1 MFHRKLGSTITNRL
15 GKPVDTRVAAAT
27 ESRGADAARGTAVE
41 LTVNATAHTTAAAN
55 TDSTVAV
62 RSKLVKSVEA
72 AELLLE
78 MWTALQGI
86 RSCLETWEQDYEWAN
101 QNPSKANPG
110 SKSEGLGKRFALH
123 QFRHRVNWDD
133 LEAITKVIRRM
144 EQEKIAYRDQ
154 VDKRGYKEL

>member
-1 MFHRKLGSTITNRL
+1 MFKRKLGSTLTNKL
-15 GKPVDTRVAAAT
+15 VPVEHRV
-27 ESRGADAARGTAVE
+27 SDAARVSEVE
-41 LTVNATAHTTAAAN
+41 LAESTKLPERADATLKG
-55 TDSTVAV
+55 
-62 RSKLVKSVEA
+62 KLVKSVEA

-86 RSCLETWEQDYEWAN
+86 RSCLETWEQDLEWAN
-101 QNPSKANPG
+101 TNPDKAYIG

-154 VDKRGYKEL
+154 VDKRGYREL